1 MATYA
6 WQKYM
11 KQWELNLDRNRY
23 DIMDKLGIHYKD
35 TDKLDEIINVL
46 KEYNVIID
54 RD

>member
-1 MATYA
+1 MALYH
-6 WQKYM
+6 WQEKM

-23 DIMDKLGIHYKD
+23 DIMDKLGIKNV
-35 TDKLDEIINVL
+35 DKLDEIIDVL

>member
-1 MATYA
+1 MALYH
-6 WQKYM
+6 WQEKM

-23 DIMDKLGIHYKD
+23 DIMNKLGIHYKD
-35 TDKLDEIINVL
+35 TDKLDEIIEVL

>member
-1 MATYA
+1 MALYH
-6 WQKYM
+6 WQEKM

-23 DIMDKLGIHYKD
+23 DIMDKLGIRNV
-35 TDKLDEIINVL
+35 DKLDEIIDVL